1 MARNAAD
8 WTDLPTDALLQRGI
22 AAARVGEN
30 DEARAMLAEVTARA
44 PENADA
50 WLWRAGVETQP
61 RLKREYFEKV
71 LELRPD
77 DVEARAGLDRLAEKY
92 GSGVLVSDNEV
103 EMLRCTWHPERETLL
118 RCNRCDRPMC
128 TECAVQHPVGLR
140 CKECI
145 KETRS
150 PIYKVSPAGYALG
163 LGAGLVVG
171 AVAAFVL
178 MLFAYVPWLSWI
190 LAFFWGGA
198 AGSGQAEA
206 VGRAAGRKRGKG
218 LQAIGAATL
227 VLGLLLVLWLRAG
240 SLDRLVASLPGIAI
254 TCGIYLFASLGAVWA
269 RLR

>member
-1 MARNAAD
+1 MAAD
-8 WTDLPTDALLQRGI
+8 WNDLPTDALLQRGI

-71 LELRPD
+71 LRLRPD
-77 DVEARAGLDRLAEKY
+77 DVEARAGLDRLTEKY
-92 GSGVLVSDNEV
+92 GSGVLASDSEI
-103 EMLRCTWHPERETLL
+103 EMLHCTWHPDRETLL

-150 PIYKVSPAGYALG
+150 PLYKVSAAGYALAT
-163 LGAGLVVG
+163 GAGLVVG
-171 AVAAFVL
+171 FLGAVVL
-178 MLFAYVPWLSWI
+178 LLVGSFPWLGWI

-198 AGSGQAEA
+198 VGAGQAEA
-206 VGRAAGRKRGKG
+206 VGRAAGRKRGPG
-218 LQAIGAATL
+218 LQLVGAATL
-227 VLGLLLVLWLRAG
+227 VIGLGLVLLFRAG
-240 SLDRLVASLPGIAI
+240 SPNKLLPYVQAYLFTSL
-254 TCGIYLFASLGAVWA
+254 IYLFASIGAVWA